1 MGPLPDY
8 LPRPCRVLFV
18 GLNPG
23 MRSAAVGHHFAGATN
38 KFWRLMVDAGFLPPG
53 SSWIN
58 DSDLP
63 QLQLGITNLVPRAT
77 PGVTDLNRSD
87 YERGARATL
96 EKIRSCSPR
105 IVALVGITV
114 YRELL
119 GVRGP
124 VSCGLAAETLD
135 GALVWVLPN
144 PSGRNAH
151 FSYREM
157 LRYFRALKRLADRVE
172 PGQPP

>member
-1 MGPLPDY
+1 VGPLPDY
-8 LPRPCRVLFV
+8 LPRRARVLFV

-58 DSDLP
+58 DRDLP
-63 QLQLGITNLVPRAT
+63 RLQLGITNLVARAT
-77 PGVTDLNRSD
+77 PGVTDLTRSD
-87 YERGARATL
+87 YERGARAAL
-96 EKIRSCSPR
+96 EKIRMCRPR

-114 YRELL
+114 YRELF

-151 FSYREM
+151 FSYAEM
-157 LRYFRALKRLADRVE
+157 LRHFRALKRRADDF
-172 PGQPP
+172 

>member
-8 LPRPCRVLFV
+8 LPHPCRVLFV

-23 MRSAAVGHHFAGATN
+23 MRSAAVGHHFAGPTN

-58 DSDLP
+58 DRDLP
-63 QLQLGITNLVPRAT
+63 ALQLGITNLVPRAT
-77 PGVTDLNRSD
+77 PGVTDLGPAD
-87 YERGARATL
+87 YAAARAPLL
-96 EKIRSCSPR
+96 EKIRSCRPR

-114 YRELL
+114 YREVFR
-119 GVRGP
+119 VRGP
-124 VSCGLAAETLD
+124 VSCGPAAEAFD
-135 GALVWVLPN
+135 GAVCWVLPN

-151 FSYREM
+151 FSYGEM
-157 LRYFRALKRLADRVE
+157 RRYFRALKRRSDRLA
-172 PGQPP
+172 